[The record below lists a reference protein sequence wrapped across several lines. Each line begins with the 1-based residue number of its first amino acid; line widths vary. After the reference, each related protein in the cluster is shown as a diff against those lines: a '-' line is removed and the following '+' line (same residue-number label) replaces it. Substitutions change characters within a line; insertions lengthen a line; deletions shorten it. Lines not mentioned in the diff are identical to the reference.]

1 MAWHAMEPPGRR
13 LEMQEMIKALYN
25 LLLAMAISAL
35 LHSTADAGPAYDQGI
50 GIAVEARGDLVIVD
64 VNFTVPVTPGEA
76 WMVLTDYDHMQDF
89 LPNVQSSKI
98 VESAGNKVHVAQQG
112 KAYYGPLSF
121 SYHLVQEVALKPYT
135 QMRSHAIGGSIK
147 KADGFTQLIPEG
159 SGTRIVYHSESDPN
173 LHLPR
178 GIKQSFAAKATREHF
193 ENIKKEIMRR
203 KIRAQK

>member
-1 MAWHAMEPPGRR
+1 MEPPPRRR
-13 LEMQEMIKALYN
+13 LGTQEMMNAPYN
-25 LLLAMAISAL
+25 LLLAMVTSAL
-35 LHSTADAGPAYDQGI
+35 LHSTADAGPAYDQD
-50 GIAVEARGDLVIVD
+50 IAIAAEARGDLVIVD

-76 WMVLTDYDHMQDF
+76 WMVLTDYDHMADF

-135 QMRSHAIGGSIK
+135 QIRSRAIGGSIK
-147 KADGFTQLIPEG
+147 KVDGFTQLIPDG
-159 SGTRIVYHSESDPN
+159 SGTRIVYHSESEPN

-178 GIKQSFAAKATREHF
+178 GIKQAFAAKATREHF
-193 ENIKKEIMRR
+193 ENMKKEIVRR
-203 KIRAQK
+203 KTQEQK